1 MTEGFGR
8 TVRVVVCDD
17 EQLLR
22 EALSRL
28 VDVAPDLTVVGLAG
42 NGAEA
47 LEAVARHS
55 PDVVLMDI
63 RMPVL
68 DGIEATRRIV
78 RGHPRTRILI
88 LTTYDLDSYVYAAL
102 QAGASGFLLK
112 DAPSERLRDGIRI
125 VAAGNSVLAP
135 EATARMIEALRPD
148 LPDEADRV
156 LLTAITNL
164 TGREREVFDLVATGL
179 SNQQIAERLTISRYT
194 VKVHV
199 SSMLAKLGLP
209 DRIQAVL
216 ALSRLRPH
224 L

>member
-1 MTEGFGR
+1 MTGA
-8 TVRVVVCDD
+8 VRVVVCDD
-17 EQLLR
+17 EELLR

-28 VDVAPDLTVVGLAG
+28 VDVAPDLEVVAVAG
-42 NGAEA
+42 NGREA
-47 LEAVARHS
+47 IEAASLHS

-78 RGHPRTRILI
+78 AASPRTRVLI

-112 DAPSERLRDGIRI
+112 DAPSERLRDGIRV

-135 EATARMIEALRPD
+135 ETTTRLIEALRPD
-148 LPDEADRV
+148 LPSAEDQA
-156 LLTAITNL
+156 LLQALQHL
-164 TGREREVFDLVATGL
+164 TDREREVFDLVSLGL
-179 SNQQIAERLTISRYT
+179 SNQEIAERLVISRST

-199 SSMLAKLGLP
+199 SNVLAKLCLP

-216 ALSRLRPH
+216 ARSRLRPH